1 MFYMYIRPF
10 NVSYEYYVG
19 GFQLVVHPISSGY
32 TNISYMEM
40 YLEHIVYMAYNVH
53 GSMYVVFVGT
63 IIE

>member
-1 MFYMYIRPF
+1 
-10 NVSYEYYVG
+10 
-19 GFQLVVHPISSGY
+19 
-32 TNISYMEM
+32 MEM